1 MLYTIPPFKFCYTA
15 YLDCYRHT
23 TVTRAPPYIAPPKMM
38 PDEQIPCDSK
48 RFLSLIQ
55 QIYTARCNTA
65 VLCDHG
71 KGRRG
76 RLGHG
81 RGSNFFVENHGHPPG
96 LHCDRIGKSPGSK
109 PHWQNIWHCSFPAA
123 TLPARPGGKQRGG
136 RSGSRHWHS
145 EVQVTAGR
153 HGEGAIESGA
163 ARTFK
168 SASV

>member
-1 MLYTIPPFKFCYTA
+1 MRFETFKFFISACESSNKYTPQGVILLSSA
-15 YLDCYRHT
+15 T
-23 TVTRAPPYIAPPKMM
+23 TEKAAEAGWVTVGVVI
-38 PDEQIPCDSK
+38 
-48 RFLSLIQ
+48 
-55 QIYTARCNTA
+55 
-65 VLCDHG
+65 
-71 KGRRG
+71 
-76 RLGHG
+76 
-81 RGSNFFVENHGHPPG
+81 FFVENGTG
-96 LHCDRIGKSPGSK
+96 IRRAESACLHCDRIGKSPGSK